1 MFKYGNLSSVS
12 IGNSKS
18 LIPRNLTFRQN
29 DMFKSTSVFNNII
42 NENVETSSIINDTN
56 IIKSTDLSNGIY
68 FDYTID
74 SFLEVIITIKGQKTD
89 LQDYGYCGKFYGSV
103 FDISNN
109 PNLDIQIQY
118 ENKINNSINLIF
130 TIENSKIKISMD
142 NINNIKS
149 SNISA
154 KIIF

>member
-29 DMFKSTSVFNNII
+29 DLFKSTSIVNNINQI
-42 NENVETSSIINDTN
+42 SESEISITESNTFSSTDISSAIYLNYTNDSFYEI
-56 IIKSTDLSNGIY
+56 IIKIKGQ
-68 FDYTID
+68 TID
-74 SFLEVIITIKGQKTD
+74 SL
-89 LQDYGYCGKFYGSV
+89 DYGYYAKYYSSIFN
-103 FDISNN
+103 IN
-109 PNLDIQIQY
+109 
-118 ENKINNSINLIF
+118 NNSILDTQLQYIHKVNNDINLSF

-149 SNISA
+149 SNVLI
-154 KIIF
+154 KII